1 VNDVTYYHV
10 ALAEHDVLLAES
22 LPAESYLDLGDR
34 ANFANGGGSIVL
46 HPDLSARIWEAMGC
60 APLIVT
66 GPELNAARRRV
77 SAAAAALERQ
87 AAPAYAVA

>member
-1 VNDVTYYHV
+1 VTYYHV
-10 ALAEHDVLLAES
+10 ELAEHDVLLAER

-34 ANFANGGGSIVL
+34 ANFASGGGPIVL
-46 HPDLSARIWEAMGC
+46 HPNLSARIWEAMGC

-77 SAAAAALERQ
+77 SGAAAALERQ
-87 AAPAYAVA
+87 AAPAYAAA